1 MSQTYEL
8 AAARRD
14 RIGKGAARATRRD
27 GMIPGVIY
35 GGGEPPVPIKVD
47 YRTLDAKIR
56 GGGFLTTVATID
68 VDGAKI
74 RVLPRD
80 FQLDPV
86 KDLAIH
92 VDFLRVKPG
101 TRVRVDVP
109 VRFIN
114 ESAAPGIKRGGVLN
128 IVRHAIELD
137 CSADAIPTHITIDL
151 SGLEINDSVHISE
164 VTLPEGTKPTITR
177 NFTVATIGAPA
188 AVKDEARAAAEAA
201 AAAALAPPVEGE
213 EGAEAAAAPAEGEAP
228 AAGAEAAKGVEAG
241 KPGAAPAAPA
251 AKAAPAA
258 PAKKEGGKK

>member
-68 VDGAKI
+68 IEGTKI

-86 KDLAIH
+86 MDLAVH

-109 VRFIN
+109 VRFLN

-128 IVRHAIELD
+128 IVRHTIELD
-137 CSADAIPTHITIDL
+137 CSADAIPTHIAIDL
-151 SGLEINDSVHISE
+151 SGLEINDSVHISQ
-164 VTLPEGTKPTITR
+164 VTLPEGTKPTIAR

-201 AAAALAPPVEGE
+201 AAAALTPVIEGE
-213 EGAEAAAAPAEGEAP
+213 EGAAAAAPAEGEA
-228 AAGAEAAKGVEAG
+228 AAAADAAKGDAA
-241 KPGAAPAAPA
+241 AAPAKGA
-251 AKAAPAA
+251 AAA
-258 PAKKEGGKK
+258 PAKKPEGGKK

>member
-1 MSQTYEL
+1 MGQTYEL
-8 AAARRD
+8 AAALRD

-80 FQLDPV
+80 YQLDPV

-101 TRVRVDVP
+101 TRVRVEVP
-109 VRFIN
+109 VRFLN

-128 IVRHAIELD
+128 VVRHTIELD

-151 SGLEINDSVHISE
+151 TGLEINDSVHISE
-164 VTLPEGTKPTITR
+164 VQLPEGTKPTITR

-201 AAAALAPPVEGE
+201 AAAAAAPVVEGE
-213 EGAEAAAAPAEGEAP
+213 EGADAAAPAEGEAAA
-228 AAGAEAAKGVEAG
+228 AAGAEAAKGADAG
-241 KPGAAPAAPA
+241 KKPEAA
-251 AKAAPAA
+251 AA
-258 PAKKEGGKK
+258 PAKKPEGGKK

>member
-1 MSQTYEL
+1 MGQTYEL
-8 AAARRD
+8 AAARRE

-47 YRTLDAKIR
+47 YRALDARIR

-68 VDGAKI
+68 VEGTRI

-80 FQLDPV
+80 YQLDPL
-86 KDLAIH
+86 KDFPVH
-92 VDFLRVKPG
+92 VDFLRIKPG

-128 IVRHAIELD
+128 VVRHAIELD
-137 CSADAIPTHITIDL
+137 CPADAIPASITVDL
-151 SGLEINDSVHISE
+151 TGLEINDSIHISQ
-164 VTLPEGTKPTITR
+164 VQLPEGTQPTIKR
-177 NFTVATIGAPA
+177 NFTVATVGAPA

-201 AAAALAPPVEGE
+201 AAAALAPAAEGV
-213 EGAEAAAAPAEGEAP
+213 EAAAAPAEGEAP
-228 AAGAEAAKGVEAG
+228 AAGEAAKAEAG
-241 KPGAAPAAPA
+241 KKPEGA
-251 AKAAPAA
+251 AA
-258 PAKKEGGKK
+258 PAKKSEGGKK

>member
-1 MSQTYEL
+1 
-8 AAARRD
+8 
-14 RIGKGAARATRRD
+14 
-27 GMIPGVIY
+27 
-35 GGGEPPVPIKVD
+35 VPIKVD